1 MLIEVHPDN
10 ADDRKIDQIV
20 RILENDGLIVIPT
33 DTIYAFAVSLKSK
46 KGLEKLAKIKDV
58 KLKKSE
64 FSLILNDLSSI
75 SNYTKPIDRKIFR
88 VIKNAFP
95 GPFTFILQANNHV
108 SKLFGSNK
116 KEVGIRVPNHGLTR
130 SIIEKL
136 NQPLVSSS
144 VHDQDKII
152 QYTTDPNAIFEQY
165 ENIVDAV
172 VDCGYGKNV
181 ASTIVDCRLDEPTI
195 LRQGA
200 GVID

>member
-165 ENIVDAV
+165 ENVVDAV